1 MKKLITLLL
10 ILFSIN
16 ALSQDYKI
24 LQINS
29 KWNYKNN
36 VKLPA
41 RIEGVRVDYALLE
54 DQQQS
59 LQDKI
64 KSVPVVILYK
74 ENKVIKKWSADISF
88 KLDVKAWEIAEAIKE
103 DEQKLTRRKTN

>member
-10 ILFSIN
+10 LLFSIN

-36 VKLPA
+36 VDLPA
-41 RIEGVRVDYALLE
+41 KIEGIRVDYALLE
-54 DQQQS
+54 DQVQG

-64 KSVPVVILYK
+64 KAVPVVILYK
-74 ENKVIKKWSADISF
+74 ENKVVKKWSADISF

-103 DEQKLTRRKTN
+103 DKEKLTRRKTN